1 MHQKS
6 MNRFKMCFS
15 GLSVSDS
22 ELHSAVLFIPPV
34 AQPPNIYVSIYK
46 TSFKSNQRIDVFS
59 DKF

>member
-1 MHQKS
+1 MMHQKS

-34 AQPPNIYVSIYK
+34 AQ
-46 TSFKSNQRIDVFS
+46 TSKYICIDLQ
-59 DKF
+59 DKL